1 MNFNVW
7 QSYLLRHNFF
17 LPPPPPCLL
26 CSKWRQEERKGE
38 EKNERINLWLR
49 CRSDSHLAL
58 EKSGLRNIVY
68 DHTLASFSYLNE
80 QRFNYQMMTVS
91 YGAMMAQ
98 GV

>member
-1 MNFNVW
+1 MFVV
-7 QSYLLRHNFF
+7 LRV
-17 LPPPPPCLL
+17 
-26 CSKWRQEERKGE
+26 KTGRTKRRKKRE
-38 EKNERINLWLR
+38 KKEKKTKNERINLWLR

-91 YGAMMAQ
+91 YGAMMAR